1 MMRQSNPNRV
11 VNRKIDLD
19 QFLHRRPQVLG
30 QWQTGADVDIDE
42 AIAFHHAMPAA
53 RNFARKVVEADRAN
67 ETLAIPRVGDPVL
80 DEHIAHLKTCAA
92 AGADL
97 LPSITDGYTRFNQ
110 WQRAADGL
118 EDCARQGRSLLNGFP
133 IVAHGPTGVRR
144 LVEESGLPVMNNC
157 GSVLVP
163 LVAEVGF
170 AGGMTALLGTP
181 VAYCLNHHAD
191 VPFDEAIRQYQ
202 YVDRLV
208 AWYGEQGVPL
218 HREFPAQLTATL
230 VPFGVAHAIAVTDAL
245 LLAEQGVRYL
255 SVGINS
261 TQNMVQDVAGMRAVR
276 ALTEEYLRRFGYD
289 VTVTTSFY
297 QWMGAFPTDPV
308 DAKGL
313 VATAS
318 VIGVLSGATYM
329 WIKSFEEA
337 LGVTTPAGNA
347 ESIRL
352 AKYVMGLMGKGRYPD
367 CAAVRAETEWI
378 ERQARAIVEKML
390 EMGDGDIARGVCMA
404 TNGGILDIPFAST
417 NYMHGRVVTVK
428 DGDGMIRYLE
438 TANLPFDKEILEYN
452 DAALRQRPDK
462 VGSEADLDAVVHD
475 IVAVANGR
483 LVA

>member
-191 VPFDEAIRQYQ
+191 VPFDEAIRQRFAADTEKAGQCADNKPTGRQPRGQPQCGRCGKADIRVGPTRFFAY
-202 YVDRLV
+202 
-208 AWYGEQGVPL
+208 
-218 HREFPAQLTATL
+218 HRQADNDHHQ
-230 VPFGVAHAIAVTDAL
+230 
-245 LLAEQGVRYL
+245 AEQAQQEIALCHLPHSR
-255 SVGINS
+255 SRRCTDN
-261 TQNMVQDVAGMRAVR
+261 TECREKTCATPFHTAATGM
-276 ALTEEYLRRFGYD
+276 
-289 VTVTTSFY
+289 
-297 QWMGAFPTDPV
+297 
-308 DAKGL
+308 
-313 VATAS
+313 
-318 VIGVLSGATYM
+318 
-329 WIKSFEEA
+329 
-337 LGVTTPAGNA
+337 
-347 ESIRL
+347 
-352 AKYVMGLMGKGRYPD
+352 
-367 CAAVRAETEWI
+367 
-378 ERQARAIVEKML
+378 
-390 EMGDGDIARGVCMA
+390 
-404 TNGGILDIPFAST
+404 
-417 NYMHGRVVTVK
+417 
-428 DGDGMIRYLE
+428 
-438 TANLPFDKEILEYN
+438 
-452 DAALRQRPDK
+452 
-462 VGSEADLDAVVHD
+462 
-475 IVAVANGR
+475 
-483 LVA
+483 